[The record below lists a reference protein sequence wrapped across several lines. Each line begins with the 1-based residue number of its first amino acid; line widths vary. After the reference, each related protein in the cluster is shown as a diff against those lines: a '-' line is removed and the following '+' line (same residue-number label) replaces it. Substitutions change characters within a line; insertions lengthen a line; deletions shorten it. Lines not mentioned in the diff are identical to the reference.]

1 VYWLKKLRDT
11 CTSGK
16 CTEETFINRDSD
28 RSVEPPQS
36 TETALPDKT
45 TSLLEHRPG
54 FSSSVMGRRSSLRIR
69 EYYRKIKKENQALIS
84 AIVGRDVRP
93 YANVTLLGRAMKG
106 LMDTGASISCIGGNL
121 AREIFD
127 KNIKFKQM
135 SSNVRTAD
143 GKSQTISGKLCL
155 EVTYRGLTKR

>member
-1 VYWLKKLRDT
+1 
-11 CTSGK
+11 
-16 CTEETFINRDSD
+16 
-28 RSVEPPQS
+28 
-36 TETALPDKT
+36 
-45 TSLLEHRPG
+45 
-54 FSSSVMGRRSSLRIR
+54 MGRRSSLRIR